1 MYWRGPRGER
11 ESYLSMDFAA
21 LRDPWVWTR
30 IGSIYLLVAVVAGCI
45 AYMGNDLGKK
55 IGKKKRSLF
64 GLRPKH
70 TSNLITALVG
80 SLIAIVTLTLVL
92 IFSQEARY
100 LLTGVDRLRSQ
111 MTFLQR
117 EVYKLQD
124 QVYHSRI
131 VWGTGQPIAQGPLK
145 PGLDVSAQ
153 RAVILK
159 NLMGPGGANE
169 TSIDRN
175 NEIAREKGE
184 QPLPFDTNL
193 LEWDEGQLDK
203 IAEQMK
209 GENQVIGIRVLA
221 ARNCL
226 YKDKVPVTLE
236 LVAVT
241 RIFQAGDVVASHQI
255 RGDTP
260 ELLREWYDFIGE
272 VKEEALRRGMMEI
285 NGSLGGVKPEDFD
298 RLIEDIKRLQGAG
311 KLVAVATADMYQ
323 TSKLQIRLEVVPDR
337 VGRKDQHLAS
347 RRGR

>member
-1 MYWRGPRGER
+1 
-11 ESYLSMDFAA
+11 MDYAA

-80 SLIAIVTLTLVL
+80 SLIATVTLTLVL

-100 LLTGVDRLRSQ
+100 LLTGVDRLRAQ
-111 MTFLQR
+111 MTFLQK
-117 EVYKLQD
+117 EVDKLQN
-124 QVYHSRI
+124 QVYQSRI
-131 VWGTGQPIAQGPLK
+131 VWGTGQPIAQGPLR
-145 PGLDVSAQ
+145 PGLDVTAQ
-153 RAVILK
+153 RAVILT
-159 NLMGPGGANE
+159 NLMGANQA
-169 TSIDRN
+169 SIQRN

-184 QPLPFDTNL
+184 QPLPLDAKL
-193 LEWDEGQLDK
+193 LEWDDAQLDK
-203 IAEQMK
+203 IAQQMM

-226 YKDKVPVTLE
+226 YKDQVPVTLE
-236 LVAVT
+236 LVAVS
-241 RIFQAGDVVASHQI
+241 RIFKKGEVVASHPI

-260 ELLREWYDFIGE
+260 ELLREWYDFVGE

-285 NGSLGGVKPEDFD
+285 NGSLGTGVKPEDFD
-298 RLIEDIKRLQGAG
+298 RLIEDIKRLQGSG
-311 KLVAVATADMYQ
+311 KLMAVATADMYQ
-323 TSKLQIRLEVVPDR
+323 TSTFQIRLEVVPDR
-337 VGRKDQHLAS
+337 VGHQERHDLAS
-347 RRGR
+347 RHGR

>member
-1 MYWRGPRGER
+1 
-11 ESYLSMDFAA
+11 MDYAA

-55 IGKKKRSLF
+55 IGKKKRSVF

-80 SLIAIVTLTLVL
+80 SLIATVTLTLVL

-100 LLTGVDRLRSQ
+100 LLTGVDRLRAQ
-111 MTFLQR
+111 MNYLQK
-117 EVYKLQD
+117 EVDKLQY
-124 QVYHSRI
+124 QVYQSRI

-145 PGLDVSAQ
+145 PGLDVPAQ

-159 NLMGPGGANE
+159 GLMEANN
-169 TSIDRN
+169 TSVQRN

-184 QPLPFDTNL
+184 QPLPLDTQL
-193 LEWDEGQLDK
+193 LEWDEAQLDK

-236 LVAVT
+236 LVAVS
-241 RIFQAGDVVASHQI
+241 RIFQKGEVVASHQI

-260 ELLREWYDFIGE
+260 ELLREWYDFVGE

-285 NGSLGGVKPEDFD
+285 NGSLGAGVRPEDFD
-298 RLIEDIKRLQGAG
+298 RLIEDIKRLQGSG

-323 TSKLQIRLEVVPDR
+323 TSTFQIRLEVVPER
-337 VGRKDQHLAS
+337 VGRKDHHLAS
-347 RRGR
+347 RHRR

>member
-1 MYWRGPRGER
+1 
-11 ESYLSMDFAA
+11 MDYAA

-80 SLIAIVTLTLVL
+80 SLIATVTLTLVL

-100 LLTGVDRLRSQ
+100 LLTGTDRLRRQ
-111 MTFLQR
+111 MNYLQQ
-117 EVYKLQD
+117 EVDKLTKR
-124 QVYHSRI
+124 VYEGRI
-131 VWGTGQPIAQGPLK
+131 VWGTGQAIAQGPLE
-145 PGLDVSAQ
+145 PGLSVEEQ
-153 RAVILK
+153 RTRILK
-159 NLMGPGGANE
+159 NLVGEGGANE
-169 TSIDRN
+169 TSIDVN
-175 NEIAREKGE
+175 NNIAREKGDP
-184 QPLPFDTNL
+184 PLSFDTNL
-193 LEWDEGQLDK
+193 LEWDDAQLDK
-203 IAEQMK
+203 IAEQMQ

-226 YKDKVPVTLE
+226 YKDKVPVKLE

-241 RIFQAGDVVASHQI
+241 KIFQAGEVVASMPI

-260 ELLREWYDFIGE
+260 ELLREWYDFLGKI
-272 VKEEALRRGMMEI
+272 KEEALRRGMMEI

-298 RLIEDIKRLQGAG
+298 RLIEDIKRLHGPG

-323 TSKLQIRLEVVPDR
+323 TSKLQIRLEVVPER
-337 VGRKDQHLAS
+337 VGQNGRPELSS
-347 RRGR
+347 RHGR

>member
-1 MYWRGPRGER
+1 
-11 ESYLSMDFAA
+11 MDYAA

-100 LLTGVDRLRSQ
+100 LLTGTDRLRRQ
-111 MTFLQR
+111 MNYLQQ
-117 EVYKLQD
+117 EVNSLTKR
-124 QVYHSRI
+124 VNEGRI
-131 VWGTGQPIAQGPLK
+131 VWGTGQAIAQGPLE
-145 PGLDVSAQ
+145 PGLSVEEQ
-153 RAVILK
+153 RKRILT
-159 NLMGPGGANE
+159 NLVGQDGANE
-169 TSIDRN
+169 VSIKRN
-175 NEIAREKGE
+175 NEIAREKGDP
-184 QPLPFDTNL
+184 PLPFDTNL
-193 LEWDEGQLDK
+193 LEWDDAQLDK
-203 IAEQMK
+203 IAEQMM

-241 RIFQAGDVVASHQI
+241 RIFEAGETVASMPI

-260 ELLREWYDFIGE
+260 ELLREWYDFVGKI
-272 VKEEALRRGMMEI
+272 KEEALRRGMMEI
-285 NGSLGGVKPEDFD
+285 NGSVGGVTPEDFD
-298 RLIEDIKRLQGAG
+298 RLIEDIKRLQGPG

-323 TSKLQIRLEVVPDR
+323 TSTLKIRLEVVPER
-337 VGRKDQHLAS
+337 VGQNGRHELSS
-347 RRGR
+347 RHGR

>member
-1 MYWRGPRGER
+1 
-11 ESYLSMDFAA
+11 MDYAA

-30 IGSIYLLVAVVAGCI
+30 IGSIYLLVAVMAGCI

-80 SLIAIVTLTLVL
+80 SLIATVTLTLVL

-100 LLTGVDRLRSQ
+100 LLTGVDQLRAR
-111 MTFLQR
+111 MIFLGK
-117 EVYKLQD
+117 EVDKLQKQLD
-124 QVYHSRI
+124 QSRI
-131 VWGTGQPIAQGPLK
+131 VWGTGQPIAQGPLQ
-145 PGLDVSAQ
+145 PGLDVVAQ
-153 RAVILK
+153 RAVIL
-159 NLMGPGGANE
+159 NGLMEANS
-169 TSIDRN
+169 TSIQRN

-184 QPLPFDTNL
+184 QPLGLDTRL
-193 LEWDEGQLDK
+193 LEWDEAQLDK
-203 IAEQMK
+203 IAQQMK

-226 YKDKVPVTLE
+226 YKDKVPVNLE
-236 LVAVT
+236 LVAVS
-241 RIFQAGDVVASHQI
+241 RIFKAGEVVASHQI

-260 ELLREWYDFIGE
+260 ELLREWYDFVGE

-285 NGSLGGVKPEDFD
+285 NGSLGTGIKPEDFD
-298 RLIEDIKRLQGAG
+298 RLIEDIKRLQGSG

-323 TSKLQIRLEVVPDR
+323 TSTFQIRLEVVPDR
-337 VGRKDQHLAS
+337 VGHKERHDLAS

>member
-1 MYWRGPRGER
+1 
-11 ESYLSMDFAA
+11 MDYAA

-30 IGSIYLLVAVVAGCI
+30 IGSIYLLVAVVAGII

-55 IGKKKRSLF
+55 IGKKKRSIF

-70 TSNLITALVG
+70 TSNLITSLVG
-80 SLIAIVTLTLVL
+80 SAIAVITLTLVL

-111 MTFLQR
+111 MTFFQG
-117 EVYKLQD
+117 EVNKLQD

-131 VWGTGQPIAQGPLK
+131 VWGTGQPIAQGPLE
-145 PGLDVSAQ
+145 PGLEVAEQ
-153 RAVILK
+153 RARILK
-159 NLMGPGGANE
+159 NLLGQGGANE
-169 TSIDRN
+169 TSINRN

-184 QPLPFDTNL
+184 QPLSFDTNL
-193 LEWDEGQLDK
+193 IEWDDAQLDK

-226 YKDKVPVTLE
+226 YKDKVPVNLE
-236 LVAVT
+236 LVPVT
-241 RIFQAGDVVASHQI
+241 RIFQAGEVVASHQI

-260 ELLREWYDFIGE
+260 ELLREWYDFVGE
-272 VKEEALRRGMMEI
+272 IKENALRRGMMEI
-285 NGSLGGVKPEDFD
+285 NGSVGGVKPEDFD
-298 RLIEDIKRLQGAG
+298 RLIEDIKRLQGPG

-323 TSKLQIRLEVVPDR
+323 TSQLQIRLEVVPER
-337 VGRKDQHLAS
+337 VGHQPRPDMAS
-347 RRGR
+347 RHGR

>member
-1 MYWRGPRGER
+1 
-11 ESYLSMDFAA
+11 MDYAA

-30 IGSIYLLVAVVAGCI
+30 IGSIYLLVSVVAGCI

-100 LLTGVDRLRSQ
+100 LLTGVDRLRAQ
-111 MTFLQR
+111 MQYLVG
-117 EVYKLQD
+117 EVDKLTQ
-124 QVYHSRI
+124 QVYQSRV
-131 VWGTGQPIAQGPLK
+131 VWGTGQPIAQGPLQ
-145 PGLDVSAQ
+145 PGLGVTAQ

-159 NLMGPGGANE
+159 NLRSANAV
-169 TSIDRN
+169 SVNRN
-175 NEIAREKGE
+175 NEIAHEKRE
-184 QPLPFDTNL
+184 QPLAPDTEL
-193 LEWDEGQLDK
+193 LEWDEAQLDK

-236 LVAVT
+236 LVAVS
-241 RIFQAGDVVASHQI
+241 RIFKKGEVVASHHI

-260 ELLREWYDFIGE
+260 ELLREWYDFVGE
-272 VKEEALRRGMMEI
+272 IKEEALRRGMMEI
-285 NGSLGGVKPEDFD
+285 NGSLGGVRPEDFD
-298 RLIEDIKRLQGAG
+298 RLIEDIKRLQGSG

-323 TSKLQIRLEVVPDR
+323 TSTFQIRLEVVPDR
-337 VGRKDQHLAS
+337 VGHKEGHHLAS

>member
-1 MYWRGPRGER
+1 
-11 ESYLSMDFAA
+11 MDFAA

-55 IGKKKRSLF
+55 IGKKKRTLF

-100 LLTGVDRLRSQ
+100 LLTGTDRLRRQ
-111 MTFLQR
+111 MNYLQQ
-117 EVYKLQD
+117 EVNKLNEIVQRG
-124 QVYHSRI
+124 RI
-131 VWGTGQPIAQGPLK
+131 VWGTGQPIAQGPLE
-145 PGLDVSAQ
+145 PGLSVAEQ
-153 RAVILK
+153 RTRILK
-159 NLMGPGGANE
+159 NLVGEGGANE

-175 NEIAREKGE
+175 NEIAREKGDP
-184 QPLPFDTNL
+184 PLPFDTNL
-193 LEWDEGQLDK
+193 LEWDDAQLDK
-203 IAEQMK
+203 IAEQMM
-209 GENQVIGIRVLA
+209 GESQVIGIRVLA

-236 LVAVT
+236 LVSVT
-241 RIFQAGDVVASHQI
+241 KIFTAGEVVASMPI

-260 ELLREWYDFIGE
+260 ELLREWYDFVGK

-285 NGSLGGVKPEDFD
+285 NGSVGGVKPQDFD
-298 RLIEDIKRLQGAG
+298 RLIEDIKRLQGPG

-323 TSKLQIRLEVVPDR
+323 TSKLQIRLDVVPDR
-337 VGRKDQHLAS
+337 VGRRDHHEMAA

>member
-1 MYWRGPRGER
+1 
-11 ESYLSMDFAA
+11 MDFAA

-55 IGKKKRSLF
+55 IGKKKRSIF

-100 LLTGVDRLRSQ
+100 LLSGTERLRRQ
-111 MTFLQR
+111 MD
-117 EVYKLQD
+117 YLQD
-124 QVYHSRI
+124 KVNQLTDIVQHSRI
-131 VWGTGQPIAQGPLK
+131 VWGTGQPIAQGPLE
-145 PGLDVSAQ
+145 PGLSVAEQ
-153 RAVILK
+153 RTRILK
-159 NLMGPGGANE
+159 NLVGEGGANE

-175 NEIAREKGE
+175 NEIAREKGDP
-184 QPLPFDTNL
+184 PLSFDTNL
-193 LEWDEGQLDK
+193 LEWDDAQLDK
-203 IAEQMK
+203 IAEQMM
-209 GENQVIGIRVLA
+209 GETQVIGIRVLA

-236 LVAVT
+236 LVSVT
-241 RIFQAGDVVASHQI
+241 KIFKAGDNVASMPI

-260 ELLREWYDFIGE
+260 ELLREWYDFVGQI
-272 VKEEALRRGMMEI
+272 KEEALRRGMMEI
-285 NGSLGGVKPEDFD
+285 NGSVGGVKPQDFD
-298 RLIEDIKRLQGAG
+298 RLIEDIKRLQGPG

-337 VGRKDQHLAS
+337 VGHKAHHDLAA